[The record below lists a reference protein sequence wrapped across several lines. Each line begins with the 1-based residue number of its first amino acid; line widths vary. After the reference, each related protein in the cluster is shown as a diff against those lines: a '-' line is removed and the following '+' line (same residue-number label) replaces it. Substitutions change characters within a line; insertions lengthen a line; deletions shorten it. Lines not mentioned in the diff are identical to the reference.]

1 MKPHQAGVAVAPDTF
16 PRWVL
21 QAMGALLLFAL
32 LSVAVVRITGNGPDQ
47 LRAVVVTERAL
58 RFEDRV
64 DGGIAVIDGASG
76 KLLTAV
82 HGEQGFLRGVVRAL
96 ARERRTRDMGPE
108 QPFLLTARADG
119 SLTLSDPE
127 TRQSVELES
136 FGPTNAGVFARFLAI
151 QPDSVSN

>member
-1 MKPHQAGVAVAPDTF
+1 MKPYQASVAVAPDTF
-16 PRWVL
+16 PKWVL

-32 LSVAVVRITGNGPDQ
+32 LSVAAVRITGIGPDQ
-47 LRAVVVTERAL
+47 LRSVVVTERSL
-58 RFEDRV
+58 RFEDRP
-64 DGGIAVIDGASG
+64 DGGIAVIDGVSG
-76 KLLTAV
+76 KLLVAV

-136 FGPTNAGVFARFLAI
+136 FGPTNAGVFARFLSL
-151 QPDSVSN
+151 QPDSISN

>member
-1 MKPHQAGVAVAPDTF
+1 MKPHQASVPVAPDTF
-16 PRWVL
+16 PKWVL
-21 QAMGALLLFAL
+21 RAMGALLLFAL
-32 LSVAVVRITGNGPDQ
+32 LSVAAVRITGNGPDQ
-47 LRAVVVTERAL
+47 LRSVVVTERAL
-58 RFEDRV
+58 RFEDRS

-76 KLLTAV
+76 QLLTAL

-96 ARERRTRDMGPE
+96 ARERRTRDMGSE

-136 FGPTNAGVFARFLAI
+136 FGPTNAGVFAKFLAI
-151 QPDSVSN
+151 QPDSISN

>member
-1 MKPHQAGVAVAPDTF
+1 MKPHQASVAVAPDTF

-136 FGPTNAGVFARFLAI
+136 FGPTNAGVFARFLAL
-151 QPDSVSN
+151 QPDSISN